1 MRVRFRPPGAGV
13 FFHLIP
19 VLEENGGGAID
30 VALAFTMPMGI
41 CEAASSL
48 VIGRLIDRQL
58 PPRYSTSLAPPT

>member
-1 MRVRFRPPGAGV
+1 MLIGAQQPDLV
-13 FFHLIP
+13 PDPHLQ
-19 VLEENGGGAID
+19 AID